1 MNVPYYVYIH
11 TGMYARHGASVS
23 IGLKRAGAETCE
35 TLARLESCGRETTQ
49 GRQQELKNATMSH
62 EEDTDDTVKTANI
75 SITSAAA
82 TMNAAHQLRND
93 ILDVASV
100 KSDVWNPWRRESTID
115 RIMQGLNSY
124 EDARGV
130 LAALAVSST

>member
-1 MNVPYYVYIH
+1 
-11 TGMYARHGASVS
+11 
-23 IGLKRAGAETCE
+23 
-35 TLARLESCGRETTQ
+35 
-49 GRQQELKNATMSH
+49 MSH

-75 SITSAAA
+75 ITTAA
-82 TMNAAHQLRND
+82 TTNTTHQLRND

-115 RIMQGLNSY
+115 RIMHGLTSS